1 MADPTAGA
9 AESVGDRLLASST
22 RFARSAATAYSDEE
36 WDVFSLHLATAVEQL
51 VKAVLA
57 RAHPSFIA
65 DVRPNSRDGFDSL
78 LHLCGFGD
86 RARTPDFV
94 AAVRTI
100 SATEALERVGL
111 LVDDY
116 QPPSPLVGLLLRTRN
131 GIVHAGYPEKAEG
144 EAVLGD
150 AARYIALLLSSQGID
165 AKEYWGDSTNMVA
178 VHVKRRLEA
187 SEARYRRRLQ
197 AAKDQYARLLSR
209 MDEHGLAAYLAAVA
223 PAFPAEPYDS
233 AFAECP
239 ACGETGLI
247 TGSPDPEWEAE
258 FDSEGGIPYV
268 DGAYVSKIRLHAHG
282 FHCRVCGL
290 DLGADDL
297 AFAGLEQIT
306 LTDDDCDLSGA
317 NAYFGGQAAEE
328 SWADY

>member
-9 AESVGDRLLASST
+9 AESVGDRLLALSG
-22 RFARSAATAYSDEE
+22 RFARSAATAYSIEE

-86 RARTPDFV
+86 RARTPDYV

-116 QPPSPLVGLLLRTRN
+116 QPPSPLVGRLLRTRN

-144 EAVLGD
+144 EAVLAD
-150 AARYIALLLSSQGID
+150 AARYIALLLSSQGVD
-165 AKEYWGDSTNMVA
+165 AKEYWGDSANMVA
-178 VHVKRRLEA
+178 VHVKRRLEV
-187 SEARYRRRLQ
+187 SEARYRRRRQ
-197 AAKDQYARLLSR
+197 AAKDQYARLRSR
-209 MDEHGLAAYLAAVA
+209 MDEQGLAAYLAAVA

-233 AFAECP
+233 ALAECP

-247 TGSPDPEWEAE
+247 TGSPEPSWEADWDYDDGE
-258 FDSEGGIPYV
+258 AYPV
-268 DGAYVSKIRLHAHG
+268 GAYVSSIRLDAHG

-290 DLGADDL
+290 DLGTDDL

-328 SWADY
+328 SWRDY